1 MGVERKPAEVFPP
14 GEYLKDEL
22 EERGWS
28 QLEFAEIIGRPV
40 RVVNEI
46 IAGKV
51 QVTPKTATEIGAALG
66 TSAQFWLNLETYYQL
81 SKIEPPAERIS
92 RTATLHAKFP
102 VREMIKRGWI
112 TPSSNLDVLEA
123 RVLDFFGL
131 TSVNDEIRLNH
142 AARRNTKKDLS
153 LLQKA
158 WIARVKKIASAIQVG
173 KYSDAALRAGLERLE
188 ALMTEPEEIRHVSR
202 ILAECGVRL
211 IVVEPVPG
219 SEIQGVCLWINNNKS
234 PVIGLSL
241 KYDRIDNFWFNLRHE
256 LEHVLRHD
264 GMDAPM
270 VDLNPLDVED
280 VENVEAEM
288 AANAAASEFC
298 APTKEI
304 AHFVARLDP
313 IYTEQ
318 SLLGFSKIVGRH
330 PGIVA
335 GQIHNRIRRY
345 DIYKKHL
352 VKIRHILTQTAITDG
367 FGRSY
372 PAEL

>member
-14 GEYLKDEL
+14 GEYLRDEL

-28 QLEFAEIIGRPV
+28 QMEFAEIIGRPV

-66 TSAQFWLNLETYYQL
+66 TSAQFWLNMENYYQL

-92 RTATLHAKFP
+92 RAAILRARFP

-112 TPSSNLDVLEA
+112 TPSSNFDVLEA
-123 RVLDFFGL
+123 RVLDFFGV

-142 AARRNTKKDLS
+142 APRRNTKKEVS
-153 LLQKA
+153 TRQKA
-158 WIARVKKIASAIQVG
+158 WILRVKKIAGAIQARQ
-173 KYSDAALRAGLERLE
+173 YSDAALRAGVERLE

-211 IVVEPVPG
+211 VVVEPIPG

-234 PVIGLSL
+234 PVIGLSF

-264 GMDAPM
+264 GMDEPM
-270 VDLNPLDVED
+270 VDINPLDIED
-280 VENVEAEM
+280 VDNVEAEM

-298 APTKEI
+298 APTKGI
-304 AHFVARLDP
+304 ADFVARLDP

-318 SLLGFSKIVGRH
+318 SLVGFSKIVRRH

-335 GQIHNRIRRY
+335 GQIHNFIKRY

-352 VKIRHILTQTAITDG
+352 VKVRNILTQTAVTDG
-367 FGRSY
+367 FGRSC